1 MNNIRQ
7 IFNAITPVAEPPNRI
22 PFPQADTMDRL
33 ITLLW
38 QLNSAAG
45 GQLSTNQIVQLQG
58 FTDRQVNYYTDAGRY
73 LGLIEKVRDGVY
85 QLSQNGHTL
94 LAKPQQDL
102 FLELVRLI
110 LSRKVFYDAFQLRL
124 NTGIL
129 PAKNTVANLIQPVR
143 PELRSN
149 NTRMRRA
156 RTVLK
161 WLEWILALCP

>member
-7 IFNAITPVAEPPNRI
+7 IFNAITPVAEPLDI
-22 PFPQADTMDRL
+22 PFPQADSMVRL
-33 ITLLW
+33 INLLW
-38 QLNSAAG
+38 QLNGAAG
-45 GQLSTNQIVQLQG
+45 GQLSPNQIMRLQS

-73 LGLIEKVRDGVY
+73 LGLIEKLPNGSY

-102 FLELVRLI
+102 LLELVRLI
-110 LSRKVFYDAFQLRL
+110 LSHRVFYDAFQLRL

-129 PAKNTVANLIQPVR
+129 PAKNTVANLIQAIR

-149 NTRMRRA
+149 KTHMRRA
-156 RTVLK
+156 STVLR